1 MPDLNLQQEMA
12 LCHSSVHTGLYKNKL
27 QDDTGM
33 EHLNQDQDYIQMIH
47 SFNCS
52 RIVL

>member
-12 LCHSSVHTGLYKNKL
+12 VFCTGLYKNEL